1 MILKIIK
8 LQNSTVLSVKRR
20 RTNLQNKDKEVKK
33 LEVNVNGISTEKN
46 PQNIS

>member
-20 RTNLQNKDKEVKK
+20 RTNLQNKAKEVRK

-46 PQNIS
+46 SQNIS